1 MPHAQCPFAHL
12 GDHFMPQPRNPNYA
26 VPLDYS
32 WHDLKVRAEDVMRE
46 ARRIVEST
54 RMVLAHSQQIR
65 ANLCEPDKPAG
76 TG

>member
-1 MPHAQCPFAHL
+1 MLQPH
-12 GDHFMPQPRNPNYA
+12 NPNYA

-32 WHDLKVRAEDVMRE
+32 WNDLKVRAEEAMRE

-65 ANLCEPDKPAG
+65 ENLSEPDTPG
-76 TG
+76 DTG

>member
-1 MPHAQCPFAHL
+1 
-12 GDHFMPQPRNPNYA
+12 MPQPRNPNYA
-26 VPLDYS
+26 VSLDYS
-32 WHDLKVRAEDVMRE
+32 WSDLKVRAEEVMRE

-65 ANLCEPDKPAG
+65 ENLREPDKPAG